1 MTTAKVYL
9 LLTGNELM
17 TGDIVD
23 SNSAMI
29 AQKCKAIGMKI
40 SRKVTLADDLHL
52 LADEINTLTK
62 NADLLIINGGLGP
75 TTDDLTAQALAI
87 ACNLPLEQH
96 PIALAHLE
104 TWCRQRNAYLG
115 KANLKQATLPKGCDI
130 VANRVGS
137 AVGFSLTLN
146 DCQVVCTPGVPSEL
160 KIMLEEEIIPALESQ
175 SSFNAEMDITRLQLF
190 GIGESTLQSM
200 LVKEF
205 PHWPKEVEVGFRA
218 SSPLI
223 ELKLTIEKHA
233 HLPLKMQLIEKI
245 KALLDDHI
253 IEEIIKKP
261 RTLSEIVL
269 QLCQQKNLKITT
281 AESCT
286 GGLIASQLTKVSGA
300 SASFEAGFVTYS
312 NEIKSKLLNVN
323 ENTLEKY
330 GAVSEETVRE
340 MAEGALTSANADL
353 VIAVTG
359 IAGPNGGSK
368 KKPVGSVWVA
378 WGSKEKI
385 YTHYFCMKAER
396 AYFQHTV
403 AARSLDLIRR
413 LLIKSD
419 KVPLY
424 SLNRL

>member
-29 AQKCKAIGMKI
+29 AQQCKAIGMKI

-62 NADLLIINGGLGP
+62 NADVLIINGGLGP

-175 SSFNAEMDITRLQLF
+175 SSFTAEMDITRLQLF

-205 PHWPKEVEVGFRA
+205 LHWPKEVEVGFRA

-223 ELKLTIEKHA
+223 ELKLTIEKHT

-368 KKPVGSVWVA
+368 EKPVGSVWVA

-385 YTHYFCMKAER
+385 YTHYFCIKAER
-396 AYFQHTV
+396 AYFQHAV

-424 SLNRL
+424 CLNSL

>member
-29 AQKCKAIGMKI
+29 AQQCKAIGMKI

-52 LADEINTLTK
+52 IADEINTLTK
-62 NADLLIINGGLGP
+62 NADVLIINGGLGP

-96 PIALAHLE
+96 PAALTHLE
-104 TWCRQRNAYLG
+104 TWCEQRNAHLG
-115 KANLKQATLPKGCDI
+115 KANLKQAILPKGCDI
-130 VANRVGS
+130 VPNRVGS
-137 AVGFSLTLN
+137 AVGFTLILN
-146 DCQVVCTPGVPSEL
+146 KCQIFCTPGVPSEL
-160 KIMLEEEIIPALESQ
+160 RIMLDEEIIPALESK
-175 SSFNAEMDITRLQLF
+175 SSFTAEMDITRLQLF

-200 LVKEF
+200 LVKNF
-205 PHWPKEVEVGFRA
+205 PHWPKEIEVGFRA

-223 ELKLTIEKHA
+223 ELKLTIEKHE
-233 HLPLKMQLIEKI
+233 HLPLKNELIKEI

-253 IEEIIKKP
+253 IEEIIEKP
-261 RTLSEIVL
+261 RTLPEIVL

-312 NEIKSKLLNVN
+312 NKIKSKLLDVN
-323 ENTLEKY
+323 ASTLKQH
-330 GAVSEETVRE
+330 GAVSEETVRA
-340 MAEGALTSANADL
+340 MAEGALRSANADL

-368 KKPVGSVWVA
+368 EKPVGSVWIA

-385 YTHYFCMKAER
+385 YSHYFCIKANR
-396 AYFQHTV
+396 TYFQHAV

-413 LLIKSD
+413 LLINSD

-424 SLNRL
+424 LSSRL

>member
-1 MTTAKVYL
+1 MTIAKVHL

-29 AQKCKAIGMKI
+29 AQQCKAIGIKI
-40 SRKVTLADDLHL
+40 GRKVTLADDLHL
-52 LADEINTLTK
+52 LADEISNLTK
-62 NADLLIINGGLGP
+62 NADVLIINGGLGP
-75 TTDDLTAQALAI
+75 TTDDLTAQALALS
-87 ACNLPLEQH
+87 CNLPLEQH

-104 TWCRQRNAYLG
+104 IWSEQRNTHLNQ
-115 KANLKQATLPKGCDI
+115 ANLKQAMLPKGCDI

-137 AVGFSLTLN
+137 AVGFKVTLN
-146 DCQVVCTPGVPSEL
+146 ECQVFCTPGVPSEL
-160 KIMLEEEIIPALESQ
+160 KIMLDEEIIPDLESQ
-175 SSFNAEMDITRLQLF
+175 SNFTAEMDITRLQLF

-200 LVKEF
+200 LVKAF

-223 ELKLTIEKHA
+223 ELKLTIEKYA

-245 KALLDDHI
+245 KILLNDHI
-253 IEEIIKKP
+253 IEEIKEKP

-312 NEIKSKLLNVN
+312 NKMKSKLLHVN
-323 ENTLEKY
+323 EGTLEQH
-330 GAVSEETVRE
+330 GAVSEETVIA
-340 MAEGALTSANADL
+340 MAEGALESANADL

-359 IAGPNGGSK
+359 IAGPDGGSRE
-368 KKPVGSVWVA
+368 KPVGSVWVA
-378 WGSKEKI
+378 WGNKEKI
-385 YTHYFCMKAER
+385 NSQYFCIKANR
-396 AYFQHTV
+396 AYFQHAV

-424 SLNRL
+424 F